1 MADPTFM
8 HILALICPSENT
20 VAFLKRQICE
30 LGIAGR
36 SRVQRLQAHGKAAR
50 AVTFA
55 RDGELLLTASSD
67 RSILAVNAT
76 TGKPVARLT
85 DAHESGIDRL
95 TFMSDAVLASGDP
108 LPVG

>member
-1 MADPTFM
+1 MQCM
-8 HILALICPSENT
+8 
-20 VAFLKRQICE
+20 
-30 LGIAGR
+30 
-36 SRVQRLQAHGKAAR
+36 QAHGKAAR

-76 TGKPVARLT
+76 TGKAVARLT

-95 TFMSDAVLASGDP
+95 TFVSDAVLASGAT
-108 LPVG
+108 LPMG